1 MTDAI
6 PKNDFNALRERIA
19 LARLSERLPLDR
31 EWQRLAAQ
39 KRQHRN
45 IDSAADKLCE
55 RIDAAVLKVERLR
68 ALPLRIEYDAELP
81 ITTHRQQVLDA
92 LQKHQVII
100 LCGATGSGKSTQ
112 LPKLCLEA
120 GRGLFGV
127 IGHTQPRRIAARAL
141 ANRLA
146 QELQTSVGAAVGY
159 QVRFTDHTSPN
170 TRVKLMTDGI
180 LLRELEA
187 DRDLRQYD
195 TLIIDEAHER
205 SLNIDMLLGVLRE
218 LLKRRTDLKLI
229 ITSATIDPDK
239 FSKFFNNAPVIEV
252 SGRSYPVEVRYRPL
266 FADDEEGVELS
277 LPQGVVAAV
286 EELEKERHGRGDVL
300 VFLPGEKQIRECAR
314 ALKDAK
320 LKNTEI
326 LPLFARLSVAEQ
338 EKIFA
343 SHHARRVVLATNVA
357 ETSLTVP
364 GIRFVIDS
372 GLARISRYSVRGKV
386 QRLPIEK
393 IARASANQRAG
404 RCGREAEGI
413 CIRLFS
419 EEDFNAREEFTPP
432 EILRTNLASVILKL
446 SMLRLPDPERFGFI
460 DPPEMKLV
468 NDGYRLLQE
477 LKAVD
482 EDRNI
487 TELGNNIAA
496 LPLDP
501 RLARMLLAATH
512 QRCLKEMLVIAAF
525 LSIQDPRERP
535 VEAQQQADQHHASY
549 ADARSD
555 FITVLTLWKRFHDQ
569 AEELSGNQLRKWCR
583 EQFLSFVRVREWQEV
598 HSQLDDACD
607 ELGLQPNTTE
617 AGYAELHQ
625 AILTGFL
632 GGIGTL
638 EENREYLGARNM
650 RFVVAPGTPLA
661 KKPPKWIV
669 AANLVETTRTFARM
683 VAAVEPQWIESAGE
697 HLLKRSYN
705 EPHWEPQRG
714 YVAAFMSASLY
725 GLTLFARRRVN
736 YGSVEP
742 AEARDIFIREA
753 LVNEDDTT
761 DDATERKNHEVLKF
775 DFIRHNRKLKQQIES
790 IEARI
795 RRRDVLVDEQAQV
808 DFYSQRLP
816 EHVHSIAA
824 LQKWLRDPK
833 HAQWLFMRQDDLLRR
848 ELNDFNA
855 EDYPED
861 MQIAGNRLPLSYK
874 FEPADEDDGV
884 TLTVPL
890 QLLSTLNAEQLYW
903 CVPGWRLEK
912 VTELLRALPKAIRK
926 QFVSVPNYAAE
937 AMKLAGTGFT
947 QALARWIAH
956 NAGVEF
962 SVDDLL
968 TLSLPLHLQ
977 VFIRVVNLEGKQVA
991 AGRELKNLQR
1001 DTRPL
1006 LSKQGISSQPKSSD
1020 LYRAWQFGELPE
1032 QSVVDR
1038 AGVRYTIYPSLEDR
1052 GEGVAVVECATAE
1065 QAMQRL
1071 RFGVLRLLMLSL
1083 PQQYKYVRQ
1092 QVTSN
1097 RELSLLAQGVQL
1109 EKPLADAVAERI
1121 FQECF
1126 LMEGVTLPRSTAAF
1140 EQILNQGRTNLDKN
1154 MNRVMASIAVLFK
1167 ELRKARQL
1175 INELQ
1180 SPAFV
1185 TAIVDVSAQIRL
1197 LFSPEFLRIT
1207 PTAWFSHLPR
1217 YAQAMVRRLER
1228 LRGNAGRDA
1237 ELARQIAP
1245 FVSAHKK
1252 LGSAHS
1258 SVEIEQLKWMIEE
1271 FRVSLFAQDLK
1282 TAIPVSAKRLNE
1294 QVALAEKAL

>member
-1 MTDAI
+1 MSGEPNIDLM
-6 PKNDFNALRERIA
+6 ALRERIA
-19 LARLSERLPLDR
+19 LARLAERPRLDR
-31 EWQRLAAQ
+31 EWQRLRAHQ
-39 KRQHRN
+39 KQRN
-45 IDSAADKLCE
+45 VDERALKGLCD
-55 RIDAAVLKVERLR
+55 RIEKSVQQVERLR
-68 ALPLRIEYDAELP
+68 NTALRLEYDPELP
-81 ITTHRQQVLDA
+81 IIAHRQQVLDA
-92 LQKHQVII
+92 LQAHQVII

-112 LPKLCLEA
+112 LPKLCVEA

-146 QELQTSVGAAVGY
+146 QEMQTTVGAAVGY
-159 QVRFTDHTSPN
+159 QVRFTDRTSLN

-218 LLKRRTDLKLI
+218 LLKRRADLKLI

-286 EELEKERHGRGDVL
+286 EELEKNYHGRGDVL
-300 VFLPGEKQIRECAR
+300 VFLPGEKQIRECAK

-320 LKNTEI
+320 LKNTEV

-364 GIRFVIDS
+364 GIRFVVDS

-393 IARASANQRAG
+393 IARANANQRTG

-419 EEDFNAREEFTPP
+419 EEDFNARDEFTPP

-446 SMLRLPDPERFGFI
+446 AMLRLPDPERFGFI
-460 DPPEMKLV
+460 DPPEMKLI

-477 LKAVD
+477 LKAAD
-482 EDRNI
+482 EQRHI
-487 TELGNNIAA
+487 TELGRSIAS

-555 FITVLTLWKRFHDQ
+555 FMTVLTLWKRFHDQ

-583 EQFLSFVRVREWQEV
+583 EQFLSFIRVREWQEV
-598 HSQLDDACD
+598 HSQLEDACD
-607 ELGLQPNTTE
+607 ELGLNANHTE

-638 EENREYLGARNM
+638 EENREYLGARGM
-650 RFVVAPGTPLA
+650 RFVIAPGTPLA
-661 KKPPKWIV
+661 KKAPKWVV

-683 VAAVEPQWIESAGE
+683 VAAVEPQWIEAAGE
-697 HLLKRSYN
+697 HLLKRSYS

-714 YVAAFMSASLY
+714 YVAAFMSTSLY
-725 GLTLFARRRVN
+725 GLTLSSRRRIN

-742 AEARDIFIREA
+742 KEARDIFIREA
-753 LVNEDDTT
+753 LVNDDVVN
-761 DDATERKNHEVLKF
+761 DVNIELENHEIRKLE
-775 DFIRHNRKLKQQIES
+775 FIRHNRKLKCGIES
-790 IEARI
+790 IEAKI
-795 RRRDVLVDEQAQV
+795 RRRDVLVDEQTHAE
-808 DFYSQRLP
+808 FYSQRLP
-816 EHVHSIAA
+816 EHVHSVAA
-824 LQKWLRDPK
+824 LQKWLRDP
-833 HAQWLFMRQDDLLRR
+833 ANSQSLLMEQQDLLRR
-848 ELNDFNA
+848 SLGDFKP
-855 EDYPED
+855 EDYPD
-861 MQIAGNRLPLSYK
+861 AILIAGNRLPLDYK

-884 TLTVPL
+884 TLTVPV
-890 QLLSTLNAEQLYW
+890 QLLSTVNTEQLCW
-903 CVPGWRLEK
+903 CVPGWKLEK
-912 VTELLRALPKAIRK
+912 LTELLRALPKAIRK
-926 QFVSVPNYAAE
+926 NFVPVPNYAAE
-937 AMKLAGTGFT
+937 AMKLDGTGFS

-956 NAGVEF
+956 KASVEF
-962 SVDDLL
+962 SAEDLFA
-968 TLSLPLHLQ
+968 LSLPTHLQ
-977 VFIRVVNLEGKQVA
+977 VFVRVTNLEGKQVT
-991 AGRELKNLQR
+991 AGRDVKALQR
-1001 DTRPL
+1001 DARPL
-1006 LSKQGISSQPKSSD
+1006 LSQSAAQSSASSG
-1020 LYRAWQFGELPE
+1020 LYRAWQFDDLPE
-1032 QSVVDR
+1032 QDTVER
-1038 AGVRYTIYPSLEDR
+1038 GGVRYTVYPSLEDC
-1052 GEGVAVVECATAE
+1052 GDGVALIECATAE
-1065 QAMQRL
+1065 QAKQRL
-1071 RFGVLRLLMLSL
+1071 RFGALRLLILSL
-1083 PQQYKYVRQ
+1083 PQQYKFIRQ
-1092 QVTSN
+1092 QVISN
-1097 RELSLLAQGVQL
+1097 KELPLMAQGLPL
-1109 EKPLADAVAERI
+1109 EKPLADAVAERV

-1126 LMEGVTLPRSTAAF
+1126 LADRDNPPRTKQTF
-1140 EQILNQGRTNLDKN
+1140 EKILNEGRANLDKTAT
-1154 MNRVMASIAVLFK
+1154 RVMATVLAVFK
-1167 ELRKARQL
+1167 DLRKARQL
-1175 INELQ
+1175 MNELQ

-1185 TAIVDVSAQIRL
+1185 AAISDVGNQMEM
-1197 LFSPEFLRIT
+1197 LFSPVFLRTT
-1207 PTAWFSHLPR
+1207 PTSWFAQLSR
-1217 YAQAMVRRLER
+1217 YAQAIVRRLER
-1228 LRGNAGRDA
+1228 LRGNAARDA
-1237 ELARQIAP
+1237 ELAKQIAP
-1245 FVSAHKK
+1245 FVSAYKK
-1252 LGSAHS
+1252 LSNAHS
-1258 SVEIEQLKWMIEE
+1258 SAEIEQLKWMIEE

-1282 TAIPVSAKRLNE
+1282 TVIPVSAKRLSE
-1294 QVALAEKAL
+1294 QVTLVEKAL